1 MGYSKE
7 TYAKAHSIMQDRR
20 MNALREADLRKEQFY
35 KKYPRAQQVERA
47 LSQTAAKA
55 GNAVLSGA
63 NAKEELLKLKA
74 ANLSLQKELAAILTG
89 AGVPDDYLEAR
100 FTCKTCCDKGYMD
113 GKMCSCFLSLLKDV
127 AYEELNALSPLS
139 LCGFESFS
147 LRYYTD
153 APQDGGTSPKRRM
166 QQIFSF
172 CKEYARSFQ
181 EDSESLL
188 LVGATGLGKTHL
200 ALAIANEVINRGYGV
215 VYCSVPDIARRL
227 EQEHFSKGSEEP
239 TQQSLTQCDLLI
251 LDDLGTEFTTPFTS
265 SALYHIFNTRLM
277 RTKPTIISTNLSLE
291 EMERAYSERFV
302 SRLAGSC
309 QRLTFLGRDV
319 RIQMKKESLS
329 KR

>member
-35 KKYPRAQQVERA
+35 QKHPRAQQIERE
-47 LSQTAAKA
+47 LSKTAAKA
-55 GNAVLSGA
+55 GKAVLSGA
-63 NAKEELLKLKA
+63 NAKEELLKLKE
-74 ANLSLQKELAAILTG
+74 ANLSLQKELSAILTD
-89 AGVPDDYLEAR
+89 AGVQDGYLEAH
-100 FTCKTCCDKGYMD
+100 FTCEKCCDKGYID
-113 GKMCSCFLSLLKDV
+113 GKMCSCFQSLLKDI
-127 AYEELNALSPLS
+127 AFEELNALSPLS
-139 LCGFESFS
+139 LCDFESFS
-147 LRYYTD
+147 LRYYADT
-153 APQDGGTSPKRRM
+153 PQDGGISPRRRM
-166 QQIFSF
+166 QQILAF
-172 CKEYARSFQ
+172 CREYAKSFK

-200 ALAIANEVINRGYGV
+200 ALAIANEVISRGYGV

-227 EQEHFSKGSEEP
+227 EQEHFSKGGEEL
-239 TQQSLTQCDLLI
+239 TQQSLTHCDLLI

-277 RTKPTIISTNLSLE
+277 RAKPTIISTNLSLE

-302 SRLAGSC
+302 SRIAGNC